1 MEQRVRYGMV
11 GGGMDGFIGEVHRK
25 AVNFDPRAALVA
37 GCFSRNPQK
46 NLMTGEVWHLDKQ
59 RVYPNYLAMAEA
71 ESAREDGIDFVSITT
86 SNETHFEIAKCFLER
101 GIHVVCEKPM
111 CLSVQEAEELCRLA
125 EENHLLFAVTHTYTG
140 YVMSKVMR
148 EMIQQGK
155 IGKIVSVNA
164 EYAQDWLLDELAPN
178 MAPVNPS
185 IWKTN
190 PRFAGQSNCVAD
202 IGTHVANYVHFA
214 TGLKMRRLLATVD
227 RFGHAL
233 ELNANIL
240 VEYENGVRGAYW
252 CSQIASG
259 HLNGL
264 RVRVYGDQGSL
275 EWDQEQPEVLR
286 YAPKGEAVRILARG
300 AGYLGKAND
309 QSRIP
314 AGHPEGLTIAI
325 ANIYRNFIHALLALR
340 EGGDPARY
348 EFPTAQDGLDGIKFV
363 QAVLQSAKNN
373 SSWVELE

>member
-1 MEQRVRYGMV
+1 MKTAYG
-11 GGGMDGFIGEVHRK
+11 
-25 AVNFDPRAALVA
+25 
-37 GCFSRNPQK
+37 
-46 NLMTGEVWHLDKQ
+46 
-59 RVYPNYLAMAEA
+59 
-71 ESAREDGIDFVSITT
+71 ARI
-86 SNETHFEIAKCFLER
+86 
-101 GIHVVCEKPM
+101 
-111 CLSVQEAEELCRLA
+111 
-125 EENHLLFAVTHTYTG
+125 
-140 YVMSKVMR
+140 
-148 EMIQQGK
+148 
-155 IGKIVSVNA
+155 
-164 EYAQDWLLDELAPN
+164 
-178 MAPVNPS
+178 
-185 IWKTN
+185 
-190 PRFAGQSNCVAD
+190 
-202 IGTHVANYVHFA
+202 
-214 TGLKMRRLLATVD
+214 
-227 RFGHAL
+227 
-233 ELNANIL
+233 
-240 VEYENGVRGAYW
+240 GVRRSPAA
-252 CSQIASG
+252 I
-259 HLNGL
+259 NGL